1 MLSAAAPGCQWKMGV
16 KQEGNEGN
24 TVMALG
30 FCASGE
36 TRRVMLEAQSE
47 RSLKHL
53 SFIEEVSLVP
63 LKAPQNLSLRMNMGK
78 TDDAFS

>member
-1 MLSAAAPGCQWKMGV
+1 MSV
-16 KQEGNEGN
+16 KQEGNESN

-47 RSLKHL
+47 RSLKSL
-53 SFIEEVSLVP
+53 IEEVSLVP
-63 LKAPQNLSLRMNMGK
+63 LKAPQNLSLRTNMGK
-78 TDDAFS
+78 TGDAFS